1 MSVEHCVVQTMWSS
15 GAMSSQ
21 ELGVG
26 QTLQL
31 YKSAHSDR
39 VESQNSDSKRLF
51 FSVGLQLWLPVH

>member
-1 MSVEHCVVQTMWSS
+1 MWSS

-39 VESQNSDSKRLF
+39 VESQNPDSKRLF